1 MVRLRFLSA
10 VAVLSCAASSTF
22 GQGSDTVRVRKG
34 GEIKEEAEV
43 VVTQDDLKGVKA
55 RRGAATINFQL
66 ADVVEVVYGR
76 KSEAFKTGFAK
87 FKSQDYDEALKSFEE
102 ALGDED
108 DKKTHPWVANYCLWY
123 SGQCLELTG
132 DAGRAADVYNELVSK
147 HATSRFVPDALA
159 ALGNLYLEAK
169 KVDQA
174 KGFFDKLA
182 EVAKKEALGDR
193 YAMKAD
199 LGAAKVGVEKGDAGA
214 VAALEAI
221 AGKAAADSPDVAAE
235 ARLEVGRFHFKKK
248 DYAKAETVF
257 RTLSSGKSVAPRGFA
272 GAANGLADCEFE
284 QGKFQDAA
292 FSYSKVYTLMLP
304 HQDDPTVAQA
314 IGWALYRGGKAADLH
329 KGTLPDSD
337 ATKVAWGRRGRF
349 LMREAVRKFAATRG
363 GAEAKKELGL

>member
-169 KVDQA
+169 KVD
-174 KGFFDKLA
+174 
-182 EVAKKEALGDR
+182 
-193 YAMKAD
+193 
-199 LGAAKVGVEKGDAGA
+199 
-214 VAALEAI
+214 
-221 AGKAAADSPDVAAE
+221 
-235 ARLEVGRFHFKKK
+235 
-248 DYAKAETVF
+248 
-257 RTLSSGKSVAPRGFA
+257 
-272 GAANGLADCEFE
+272 
-284 QGKFQDAA
+284 
-292 FSYSKVYTLMLP
+292 
-304 HQDDPTVAQA
+304 
-314 IGWALYRGGKAADLH
+314 
-329 KGTLPDSD
+329 
-337 ATKVAWGRRGRF
+337 
-349 LMREAVRKFAATRG
+349 
-363 GAEAKKELGL
+363 